1 MDPITLAALAAVA
14 MIDSALLL
22 AIRIE
27 RRIYNHPRR
36 RLSRRAK
43 QAKREIDQAS
53 QDYLR
58 EIKRQLRR
66 QRRRK

>member
-14 MIDSALLL
+14 VIDSALLL

-27 RRIYNHPRR
+27 RRFYNNPKR
-36 RLSRRAK
+36 RLRRRAK

-53 QDYLR
+53 QDYLW
-58 EIKRQLRR
+58 EVKRQPRR
-66 QRRRK
+66 QRRR